1 MKKLTAIIIA
11 LIMLMSFA
19 ACSGDKTTNT
29 DADSSAAETTSEAP
43 QKKVNFTFT
52 VVDVDGNE
60 KDFTVETDKKTVGEA
75 LIDEGLIAG
84 EDGPYGLY
92 VKTVDGKTLDYDK
105 DGKYWAFYVNG
116 ELSATGVD
124 MTDVTEGAAYSFKA
138 E

>member
-43 QKKVNFTFT
+43 QKKVSFTFT